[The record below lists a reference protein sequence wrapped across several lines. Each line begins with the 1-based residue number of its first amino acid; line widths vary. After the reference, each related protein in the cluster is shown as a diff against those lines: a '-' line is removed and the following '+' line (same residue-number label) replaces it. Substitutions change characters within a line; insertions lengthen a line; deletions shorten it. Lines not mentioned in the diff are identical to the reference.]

1 MANKLIKSVRYNT
14 KLTNGQFAYVEF
26 SLKTFLDSGSCYYST
41 SIIIGD
47 TPKTCRYWLAGK
59 KSQAKKRGKDLLT
72 GRCGLEGLIWTKQ
85 VLLDFIDN
93 HLPRGITLLLEGS
106 DAKRQKVYQHFFLKK
121 SGIPFEVY
129 EEGVYG
135 SYLHYTKW

>member
-1 MANKLIKSVRYNT
+1 MAKLHKTVRFSNKLS
-14 KLTNGQFAYVEF
+14 NGQFAYAEF
-26 SLKTFLDSGSCYYST
+26 SLKTFGDSGSYYYST
-41 SIIIGD
+41 SIIVAD
-47 TPKTCRYWLAGK
+47 TRKTCRYWLAGK

-93 HLPRGITLLLEGS
+93 HLVKGVALLLEGS
-106 DAKRQKVYQHFFLKK
+106 DAKRQQVYQHYLLKK
-121 SGIPFEVY
+121 TGIPFEVFD
-129 EEGVYG
+129 EGVYG